1 MFLKSRLAPATVLGI
16 VCLALAAAVPAT
28 AAPVWWTDEAP
39 TLARSTAADDL
50 ARAYRTFG
58 VDATAFRQ
66 QLSAAPKSYSGD
78 AGVEFLLPDPD
89 GQPQRFRVVEDPVL
103 APELAARRP
112 DIRTYSGVGLD
123 DPYARVRFGIS
134 DQGVHARVRTVNGS
148 WTLDNLREL
157 GPELA
162 VAWWDRDAAPRR
174 FGCGTGDEQIVSQL
188 PEPGVALE
196 RRLGTQL
203 RTYRFAMTATGEF
216 TTQAGGVANTES
228 IITTL
233 VNLMNALYINE
244 FSVRFELV
252 FMNVYTDAATDPF
265 PNGGVLDG
273 NLLVQN
279 DQALDAEIG
288 TNSYDVGHII
298 SVNPGNPAGGLAFVG
313 VQCNS
318 SFKGGGGTL
327 LGSASTGAVY
337 PIMIHEVGHQLGSSH
352 SFNSE
357 EGGCNGNRSA
367 SWAYE
372 IGSGVTIMSYA
383 GLCGAENVVNDDIDV
398 FNSGSQQ
405 QITNRIIS
413 TSSCGTTEPTGNS
426 LPAIDLLPTL
436 TIPRETPFELTANV
450 TDPDGDALT
459 YSWEQHDLGPSSPPV
474 DPADGPA
481 FRNFEPVPEPSR
493 SFPRYN
499 AYRRGTVTPWEFLPT
514 VDRQM
519 TFRVLVRDNNP
530 NGGAVVWSSQF
541 INVSGDPFRVLSPN
555 GGETFEAGTEITVTW
570 DAGGSVTDEVRIL
583 TSADGGVTWTE
594 AVAATPNDGQATI
607 LSPCAATNE
616 GRIRIEGVGN
626 VFFDISDTDFV
637 TTAETTPPVIECPAT
652 FTVTTDDEA
661 GIPNDDPAL
670 QPFFDAVTVTDNCDE
685 SVEPSFLLPPTLVI
699 GDNNVATTATDAA
712 GNTGFC
718 ATTLTVELDTAT
730 NAPSAGVGRTGFV
743 SVAPN
748 PFNPRATILF
758 DLARPQDVR
767 LDVIDA
773 RGRRVDTLTQGTRP
787 AGRHELVWT
796 GTDADGDQ
804 APSGVYFLVLQ
815 TDDGRFTERAVL
827 LK

>member
-1 MFLKSRLAPATVLGI
+1 MFRSSRRAPATVLGI
-16 VCLALAAAVPAT
+16 VCLALATSAPAT
-28 AAPVWWTDEAP
+28 AATAWWTDEAP
-39 TLARSTAADDL
+39 RLARSTAADDL
-50 ARAYRTFG
+50 AQVYRTFG
-58 VDATAFRQ
+58 VDAEDFRR
-66 QLSAAPKSYSGD
+66 QLGAAPKSYTGD
-78 AGVEFLLPDPD
+78 PGVEFLLPDPD

-112 DIRTYSGVGLD
+112 DIRTFSGVGLD
-123 DPYARVRFGIS
+123 DPYARVRFGVS

-188 PEPGVALE
+188 PDPGVALE

-233 VNLMNALYINE
+233 VNLMNTLYINE

-252 FMNVYTDAATDPF
+252 AMNVYTDPATDPF
-265 PNGGVLDG
+265 PNGGVLDS

-288 TNSYDVGHII
+288 TNSYDVGHVI
-298 SVNPGNPAGGLAFVG
+298 SVNPGNPAGGLAYVG

-337 PIMIHEVGHQLGSSH
+337 PVMIHEVGHQLGSSH

-357 EGGCNGNRSA
+357 QGGCNGNRSS

-383 GLCGAENVVNDDIDV
+383 GICGAENVLNDDIDV

-436 TIPRETPFELTANV
+436 TIPRETAFELTANV
-450 TDPDGDALT
+450 TDPEGDALT
-459 YSWEQHDLGPSSPPV
+459 YSWEQHDLGPASPPV

-541 INVSGDPFRVLSPN
+541 VNVSGDPFRVLSPD
-555 GGETFEAGTEITVTW
+555 GGETFEAGTGITVTW

-594 AVAATPNDGQATI
+594 AVAATPNDGQATVLI
-607 LSPCAATNE
+607 DQLH
-616 GRIRIEGVGN
+616 
-626 VFFDISDTDFV
+626 
-637 TTAETTPPVIECPAT
+637 
-652 FTVTTDDEA
+652 EA
-661 GIPNDDPAL
+661 VPL
-670 QPFFDAVTVTDNCDE
+670 
-685 SVEPSFLLPPTLVI
+685 
-699 GDNNVATTATDAA
+699 
-712 GNTGFC
+712 
-718 ATTLTVELDTAT
+718 
-730 NAPSAGVGRTGFV
+730 
-743 SVAPN
+743 
-748 PFNPRATILF
+748 
-758 DLARPQDVR
+758 
-767 LDVIDA
+767 
-773 RGRRVDTLTQGTRP
+773 
-787 AGRHELVWT
+787 
-796 GTDADGDQ
+796 
-804 APSGVYFLVLQ
+804 
-815 TDDGRFTERAVL
+815 ERADVGADD
-827 LK
+827 

>member
-1 MFLKSRLAPATVLGI
+1 MFQRSLPPLVVA
-16 VCLALAAAVPAT
+16 CLILVSAASAAA
-28 AAPVWWTDEAP
+28 APPWWTDEAP

-66 QLSAAPKSYSGD
+66 QLTAAPKSYNGA
-78 AGVEFLLPDPD
+78 AGIEFLLPDPD
-89 GQPQRFRVVEDPVL
+89 GEPQRFRVVEDPVL

-148 WTLDNLREL
+148 WTMDNLREL

-174 FGCGTGDEQIVSQL
+174 FACGTGDEQILSQL
-188 PEPGVALE
+188 PEPGVDLE

-203 RTYRFAMTATGEF
+203 RTYRFAITATGEF
-216 TTQAGGVANTES
+216 TTQAGGVRNTES
-228 IITTL
+228 IMATL
-233 VNLMNALYINE
+233 VNLMNTLYINE

-265 PNGGVLDG
+265 SNGGVLDS

-288 TNSYDVGHII
+288 VNSYDLGHII
-298 SVNPGNPAGGLAFVG
+298 SVNPGSPAGGLAFVG

-337 PIMIHEVGHQLGSSH
+337 PVMIHEVGHQLGSSH

-357 EGGCNGNRSA
+357 QGGCSGGNRSA

-383 GLCGAENVVNDDIDV
+383 GLCGAENVLNDDIDF
-398 FNSGSQQ
+398 FNAGSQQ
-405 QITNRIIS
+405 QITNRIIA
-413 TSSCGTTEPTGNS
+413 TSSCGTTEFTGNS
-426 LPAIDLLPTL
+426 LPTIDLLPTL
-436 TIPRETPFELTANV
+436 SIPRETAFELTANV
-450 TDPDGDALT
+450 TDPDGDDLT
-459 YSWEQHDLGPSSPPV
+459 YSWEQYDLGPASPPV

-481 FRNFEPVPEPSR
+481 FRNFEPGPEPSR
-493 SFPRYN
+493 SFPRYS
-499 AYRRGTVTPWEFLPT
+499 AYRRGSITPWEFLPT

-519 TFRVLVRDNNP
+519 TFRLVVRDNNP
-530 NGGAVVWSSQF
+530 DSGAVVWSTQF
-541 INVSGDPFRVLSPN
+541 INVSGEPFRVLSPN
-555 GGETFEAGTEITVTW
+555 GGESFEAGTEIDITW
-570 DAGGSVTDEVRIL
+570 DVGGSVTDDVRIL

-607 LSPCAATNE
+607 LSPCAATDQ

-626 VFFDISDTDFV
+626 VFFDISDDDFTTTPE
-637 TTAETTPPVIECPAT
+637 TTAPVVECPAT
-652 FTVTTDDEA
+652 FTVTTDDET
-661 GIPNDDPAL
+661 GLTNDDPAL
-670 QPFFDAVTVTDNCDE
+670 QPFFDAVTATDNCDGSLTPE
-685 SVEPSFLLPPTLVI
+685 FLLPPTLSI
-699 GDNNVATTATDAA
+699 GENNVASAATDAA
-712 GNTGFC
+712 GNDEIC
-718 ATTLTVELDTAT
+718 VTTLTVELDTAT
-730 NAPSAGVGRTGFV
+730 NAPNAGLTRTGFV

-748 PFNPRATILF
+748 PFNPRATIRF
-758 DLARPQDVR
+758 DLARPQNAR

-773 RGRRVDTLTQGTRP
+773 RGRRIDTLTRGTRS

-804 APSGVYFLVLQ
+804 VPSGVYFLVLQ

>member
-1 MFLKSRLAPATVLGI
+1 MFQRSLPPLVVA
-16 VCLALAAAVPAT
+16 CLILVSAASAAA
-28 AAPVWWTDEAP
+28 APPWWTDEAP

-50 ARAYRTFG
+50 ARTYSTFG

-66 QLSAAPKSYSGD
+66 QLTAAPKSYNGA
-78 AGVEFLLPDPD
+78 AGIEFLLPDPD
-89 GQPQRFRVVEDPVL
+89 GEPQRFRVVEDPVL

-148 WTLDNLREL
+148 WTMDNLREL

-174 FGCGTGDEQIVSQL
+174 FACGTGDEQILSQL
-188 PEPGVALE
+188 PEPGVDLE

-203 RTYRFAMTATGEF
+203 RTYRFAITATGEF
-216 TTQAGGVANTES
+216 TTQAGGVRNTES
-228 IITTL
+228 IMATL
-233 VNLMNALYINE
+233 VNLMNTLYINE

-265 PNGGVLDG
+265 LTGNVLNGT
-273 NLLVQN
+273 LLLEN
-279 DQALDAEIG
+279 DRALDAEIG
-288 TNSYDVGHII
+288 TNAYDLGHII
-298 SVNPGNPAGGLAFVG
+298 SVNPGSPAGGLAFVG

-337 PIMIHEVGHQLGSSH
+337 PIMIHEIGHQLGSSH

-357 EGGCNGNRSA
+357 QDGCNGNRSA

-383 GLCGAENVVNDDIDV
+383 GLCGAENVLNDDIDF
-398 FNSGSQQ
+398 FNAGSQQ
-405 QITNRIIS
+405 QITNRIIA
-413 TSSCGTTEPTGNS
+413 TSSCGTTEFTGNS
-426 LPAIDLLPTL
+426 LPTIDLLPTL
-436 TIPRETPFELTANV
+436 SIPRETAFELTANV
-450 TDPDGDALT
+450 TDPDGDDLT
-459 YSWEQHDLGPSSPPV
+459 YSWEQYDLGPASPPV

-481 FRNFEPVPEPSR
+481 FRNFEPGPEPSR
-493 SFPRYN
+493 SFPRYS
-499 AYRRGTVTPWEFLPT
+499 AYRRGSITPWEFLPT

-519 TFRVLVRDNNP
+519 TFRLVVRDNNP
-530 NGGAVVWSSQF
+530 DSGAVVWSTQF
-541 INVSGDPFRVLSPN
+541 INVSGEPFRVLSPN
-555 GGETFEAGTEITVTW
+555 GGESFEAGTEIDITW
-570 DAGGSVTDEVRIL
+570 DVGGSVTDDVRIL

-607 LSPCAATNE
+607 LSPCAATDQ

-626 VFFDISDTDFV
+626 VFFDISDDDF
-637 TTAETTPPVIECPAT
+637 TTTPETTPPVVECPAT
-652 FTVTTDDEA
+652 FTVTTDDET
-661 GIPNDDPAL
+661 GLTNDDPAL
-670 QPFFDAVTVTDNCDE
+670 QPFFDAVTATDNCDGSLTPE
-685 SVEPSFLLPPTLVI
+685 FLLPPTLSI
-699 GDNNVATTATDAA
+699 GENNVASAATDAA
-712 GNTGFC
+712 GNDEIC
-718 ATTLTVELDTAT
+718 VTTLTVELDTAT
-730 NAPSAGVGRTGFV
+730 NAPNAGLTRTGFV

-748 PFNPRATILF
+748 PFNPRATIRF
-758 DLARPQDVR
+758 DLARSQNAR

-773 RGRRVDTLTQGTRP
+773 RGRRIDTLTRGTRS

-804 APSGVYFLVLQ
+804 VPSGVYFLVLQ